1 MKYFMKKSV
10 SLSFNDA
17 VLKLKE
23 ELKKQGFGVLTE
35 IDVKKTL
42 KIKLDKEMDEYLI
55 LGACN
60 PNFAS
65 KGLDLEME
73 IGLLLPCNVIIYKD
87 NLGEIIIAAI
97 NPLEALKITSNES
110 IKKIAQEVK
119 NRLEKVIN
127 NI

>member
-10 SLSFNDA
+10 NSSFNDA

-23 ELKKQGFGVLTE
+23 ELKKQGFGILTE

-42 KIKLDKEMDEYLI
+42 KMKLDKEMYEYLI

-65 KGLDLEME
+65 KALDLEME

>member
-10 SLSFNDA
+10 NLSFNDA

-65 KGLDLEME
+65 KALDLEME